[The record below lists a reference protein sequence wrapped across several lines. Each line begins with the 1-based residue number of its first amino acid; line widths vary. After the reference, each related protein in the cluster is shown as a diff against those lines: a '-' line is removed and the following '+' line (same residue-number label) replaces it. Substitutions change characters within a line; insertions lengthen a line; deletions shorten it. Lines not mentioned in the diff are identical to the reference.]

1 MNLNYS
7 VMKRVFL
14 VQMLLVLHMLSYAQ
28 KNHVI
33 LITYYSSTGKTAQ
46 MAEAVQRGVKTVKGV
61 DVFLKRIEETTKED
75 LLKTDAIILGS
86 PVHNANPAPEILKF
100 IEGWPFE
107 GSPMKNKLGA
117 VFVTGGGISSGEEL
131 VQTSLIHAMM
141 VFGMV
146 MIGGD
151 DWTASFGASAI
162 TDEGPFKGK
171 PDEVFLKKGEKLGER
186 VAKSVLRWNK

>member
-1 MNLNYS
+1 
-7 VMKRVFL
+7 MKRVFL

-28 KNHVI
+28 KNRVI